1 MNKAYI
7 QAFVAAV
14 VASFLMGTLCIFV
27 RESACSAQLCSFARF
42 SIGLLLIGVAGVA
55 LICGHR
61 GSLKFSGK
69 SFVSG
74 IGISLC
80 ILFYFLA
87 IKETSAGI
95 AALLPATGPLFSA
108 VWIALLEHHLPPRRD
123 GILILTAG
131 LGIVL
136 VSLFAGHS
144 ENGHNDTLGI
154 LYGLLSGLFY
164 SLYIMLNRLMNPE
177 VTLLQRTFWQS
188 LAGSIVLLIPL
199 LCAQCGTW
207 DNFSIGWPWLIGIG
221 LCQGVGVL
229 LLVAY
234 AMRRLSSLEFGIV
247 SCLEPTEAA
256 FIGCLIYGE
265 TLRTGQLCGFVLVLA
280 AILAKAVMYRKVL
293 EPTGRLV
300 LSEPP
305 PAADDTPE
313 ETEYYEEEEK
323 EFT

>member
-7 QAFVAAV
+7 QAFVAAIA
-14 VASFLMGTLCIFV
+14 ASLLMGTLCIFV
-27 RESACSAQLCSFARF
+27 RESGCSAQLCSFARF

-55 LICGHR
+55 LLCSQR
-61 GSLKFSGK
+61 KSLKFSGK

-87 IKETSAGI
+87 IQETSAGI

-123 GILILTAG
+123 GLLILTAG

-136 VSLFAGHS
+136 VSLFAGNS
-144 ENGHNDTLGI
+144 GSGHNDALGI
-154 LYGLLSGLFY
+154 TYGLLSGLFY
-164 SLYIMLNRLMNPE
+164 SLYIMLNRLMEPE

-188 LAGSIVLLIPL
+188 LAGSLVLLFPL
-199 LCAQCGTW
+199 LCASCPVW
-207 DNFSIGWPWLIGIG
+207 ENFSTGWHWLLGIGI
-221 LCQGVGVL
+221 CQGVGVL

-256 FIGCLIYGE
+256 FIGCLMYGE
-265 TLRTGQLCGFVLVLA
+265 SLRAGQLFGFVLVLA

-293 EPTGRLV
+293 EPTGRLA
-300 LSEPP
+300 LSVPP
-305 PAADDTPE
+305 MPAQESPEDTE
-313 ETEYYEEEEK
+313 FYIEEEK
-323 EFT
+323 EYN